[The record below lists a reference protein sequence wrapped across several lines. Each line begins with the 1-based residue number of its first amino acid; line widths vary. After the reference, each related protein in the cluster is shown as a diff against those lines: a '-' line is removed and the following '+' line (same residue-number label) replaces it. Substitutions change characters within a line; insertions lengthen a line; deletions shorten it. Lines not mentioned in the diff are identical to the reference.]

1 MSLNGALSIASNAL
15 QLYSLGIQIAG
26 NNIANASTPGYIRE
40 QLRVYPSAPYAI
52 GTVLV
57 GTGAQAT
64 GVRQVFDRFL
74 EDRIHT
80 ANSNYSAAAIRS
92 QAYSQLESI
101 VGELGEQDL
110 SSSLNRFVQAVQ
122 NAANQPDDAALRNIV
137 VQQASQFAFDA
148 VNLRQ
153 RVAGL
158 RDAYSDQMRA
168 LTEEANSLI
177 NEIASLNPRISQLE
191 ANGLDLSEAGPLRVQ
206 RLNAL
211 NRLSEIL
218 PIRVHE
224 QASGSIDVFTDNDF
238 LILGGYTQQLEAVL
252 APTES
257 GLAEINVQT
266 SLTRATVG
274 TGGGEL
280 GGLIEARDQILNGY
294 LNELDKFVGAVIF
307 EFNKIHASGEGLIGY
322 TTVTSSNFVNSTT
335 AALNQAGLAFSPQH
349 GGFEIKVR
357 NTATGVEES
366 HQIAIDLDGIGSDT
380 SLEELRAAINAIGEV
395 TAEITSENKLRI
407 TTTAGYE
414 IRFHNDTSGTLAAL
428 GLNTFFTGHSS
439 DDIAVNGLIASDHRY
454 FASGQGGGAAD
465 NRNALALAQFIDR
478 PLNALNGLTIDK
490 FQTNLV
496 TQIAQAASAEKAM
509 AEGSRGFRDSLMI
522 QREQKSGVSIDEEA
536 IQLLNLQR
544 NYQAAARIITTI
556 DQLLNT
562 LLQM

>member
-168 LTEEANSLI
+168 LTEEANALI

-238 LILGGYTQQLEAVL
+238 LILGGYAQQLEAVL

-294 LNELDKFVGAVIF
+294 LSELDKFVGAVIF

-322 TTVTSSNFVNSTT
+322 TNVTSSNFVNSTT
-335 AALNQAGLAFSPQH
+335 TALNQAGLAFSPQH

-380 SLEELRAAINAIGEV
+380 SLEDLRAAINAIGEV

-439 DDIAVNGLIASDHRY
+439 DDIAVNGLIAADHRY

-478 PLNALNGLTIDK
+478 PLNSLNGLTIDK

>member
-40 QLRVYPSAPYAI
+40 QLRVYPSAPYAV

-57 GTGAQAT
+57 GTGAQAA

-80 ANSNYSAAAIRS
+80 ANSDYSAAAIRS
-92 QAYSQLESI
+92 QTYSQLESI

-110 SSSLNRFVQAVQ
+110 SSSLNRFIQAVQ

-148 VNLRQ
+148 VSLRQ

-168 LTEEANSLI
+168 LTEEANALI
-177 NEIASLNPRISQLE
+177 NEISALNPQISRLE

-274 TGGGEL
+274 RGGGEL
-280 GGLIEARDQILNGY
+280 GGLIESRDQILNGY

-307 EFNKIHASGEGLIGY
+307 EFNKFHASGEGLIGY
-322 TTVTSSNFVNSTT
+322 TNVTSSNFVNSTT
-335 AALNQAGLAFSPQH
+335 AALNQAGLAFSPEH

-357 NTATGVEES
+357 NTATGVEET
-366 HQIAIDLDGIGSDT
+366 HQIAINLDGIGADT
-380 SLEELRAAINAIGEV
+380 SLEDLRAAMNSLGQV

-414 IRFHNDTSGTLAAL
+414 VRFQNDTSGVLAAL
-428 GLNTFFTGHSS
+428 GINTFFTGHSS

-465 NRNALALAQFIDR
+465 NRNALELAQFIDR
-478 PLNALNGLTIDK
+478 PLNSLKGLTIDK
-490 FQTNLV
+490 FQTSLV

-509 AEGSRGFRDSLMI
+509 AEGSRGFRDSLMV

-556 DQLLNT
+556 DQLMNT